1 MSFVHLH
8 VHSHYSLLD
17 GLSQIDDIVNFAK
30 NSGAPAIA
38 LTDHGSM
45 YGIIEFYQ
53 KCIKAGVKP
62 IIGME
67 SYLAPGSRFDKTYVK
82 GEKTSYHLLL
92 LAKNNQGYQN
102 LLKLTSLGHLEGY
115 YYKPR
120 IDWDLLREYHD
131 GLIATSSCL
140 GGEIP
145 QLILKG
151 HLDQARAKILA
162 YHQLFGEG
170 NFYLEL
176 QDHPNVEG
184 QSLVNKQL
192 IIFGRELG
200 IPLIATNDSHYAS
213 RDDAE
218 AQDILLCIQSKSR
231 LNEPNRMSML
241 DSDYSLRSEDDM
253 RAAFADVPEA
263 IDNTVAVAE
272 LCNVEIALGQIQLP
286 VFPVP
291 DGYDGQSYL
300 RHLCLEGLVKR
311 YGQSYEDLPAIYQE
325 RLDYEL
331 SIVAKMGWPAYFL
344 IVADFINWAKDQKI
358 LVGPGRGSAAG
369 SLVCYLIGIT
379 NLCPIQYDLL
389 FERFLNPERI
399 SMPDIDTDFADTGRG
414 RVIEYVQQKYGHD
427 HVAQII
433 TFGTMAARAAIR
445 DVGRVLSYPYDF
457 CDRISKT
464 IPPLTSLTKTIDTVP
479 EFKDLLNDEDARTII
494 DMALKLEGVARHNS
508 IHACGILIT
517 KDPLTANVPVQ
528 YVSGEDKSLVSQYS
542 LHPTEDLGLLKM
554 DFLGLK
560 NLTIIE
566 SAINLIKNTRGLDI
580 DIDNIDL
587 NNTKAFELFQR
598 GETTGVFQ
606 FESSGMKRYL
616 RELKPTEL
624 EDIIAMVAL
633 YRPGP
638 MEWIPEYINGKHGRK
653 KLEYL
658 HPKLEPILQKTYGVA
673 IYQEQVMQM
682 ARDLA
687 GFTMGQADVLRKAMG
702 KKIVKLLEEQKQKF
716 IEGCVANDIKADLA
730 ATIFSFIEPFAGYG
744 FNRSHAAC
752 YAMVAYQTAYLKALW
767 PAEFMAALLT
777 SDQADTDRVTIE
789 IEECRAM
796 GLTVLPPDINQSF
809 ETFTVV
815 TSGTITGEQAQPNEE
830 VKTIRFGIKAIK
842 NVGAHIAEVIIA
854 ERKKHG
860 PYKDINDFLVRL
872 PDRDLNKKSLES
884 LIKCGA
890 MECFGERGQML
901 ANLENYLNF
910 HKESARPVDTNQ
922 VSLFGAGD
930 PALKPK
936 LREVTAKPVDSLAK
950 LTWEKELLGLY
961 VSEHPFNLYRKTIAP
976 FITSLTKIK
985 DIKTEAD
992 IKTAGIITGLKK
1004 ILTKKNETMLFVK
1017 ISDGLENVELLVFP
1031 KLYKETINLWQEGQA
1046 IFCLGTVSEKDA
1058 DTKILANKIQTFSL
1072 ASINQDLTSFRKLCD
1087 EHVPRAN
1094 FKKFPSKSKSGVDL
1108 SVKPVASPAAP
1119 TQKSFVKLMI
1129 KQVDLTQELLD
1140 GLKQVLLASPGELPV
1155 FLVIINGAEPKVVPT
1170 DYRVAASPMLSEQ
1183 LNLALAGKVVT
1194 S

>member
-1 MSFVHLH
+1 
-8 VHSHYSLLD
+8 LLW
-17 GLSQIDDIVNFAK
+17 S
-30 NSGAPAIA
+30 
-38 LTDHGSM
+38 
-45 YGIIEFYQ
+45 
-53 KCIKAGVKP
+53 
-62 IIGME
+62 
-67 SYLAPGSRFDKTYVK
+67 
-82 GEKTSYHLLL
+82 
-92 LAKNNQGYQN
+92 
-102 LLKLTSLGHLEGY
+102 
-115 YYKPR
+115 
-120 IDWDLLREYHD
+120 
-131 GLIATSSCL
+131 
-140 GGEIP
+140 
-145 QLILKG
+145 
-151 HLDQARAKILA
+151 
-162 YHQLFGEG
+162 
-170 NFYLEL
+170 
-176 QDHPNVEG
+176 
-184 QSLVNKQL
+184 
-192 IIFGRELG
+192 
-200 IPLIATNDSHYAS
+200 
-213 RDDAE
+213 
-218 AQDILLCIQSKSR
+218 
-231 LNEPNRMSML
+231 
-241 DSDYSLRSEDDM
+241 
-253 RAAFADVPEA
+253 
-263 IDNTVAVAE
+263 
-272 LCNVEIALGQIQLP
+272 
-286 VFPVP
+286 
-291 DGYDGQSYL
+291 
-300 RHLCLEGLVKR
+300 
-311 YGQSYEDLPAIYQE
+311 
-325 RLDYEL
+325 L
-331 SIVAKMGWPAYFL
+331 SIV
-344 IVADFINWAKDQKI
+344 
-358 LVGPGRGSAAG
+358 
-369 SLVCYLIGIT
+369 
-379 NLCPIQYDLL
+379 
-389 FERFLNPERI
+389 
-399 SMPDIDTDFADTGRG
+399 
-414 RVIEYVQQKYGHD
+414 RV
-427 HVAQII
+427 
-433 TFGTMAARAAIR
+433 RW
-445 DVGRVLSYPYDF
+445 
-457 CDRISKT
+457 
-464 IPPLTSLTKTIDTVP
+464 
-479 EFKDLLNDEDARTII
+479 
-494 DMALKLEGVARHNS
+494 
-508 IHACGILIT
+508 
-517 KDPLTANVPVQ
+517 
-528 YVSGEDKSLVSQYS
+528 SG
-542 LHPTEDLGLLKM
+542 
-554 DFLGLK
+554 F
-560 NLTIIE
+560 
-566 SAINLIKNTRGLDI
+566 
-580 DIDNIDL
+580 
-587 NNTKAFELFQR
+587 
-598 GETTGVFQ
+598 
-606 FESSGMKRYL
+606 
-616 RELKPTEL
+616 
-624 EDIIAMVAL
+624 
-633 YRPGP
+633 
-638 MEWIPEYINGKHGRK
+638 PEYINGKHGRK

-1108 SVKPVASPAAP
+1108 SAKPVASPAAP

-1155 FLVIINGAEPKVVPT
+1155 FLVIINGSEPKVVPT

-1183 LNLALAGKVVT
+1183 LNLVLAGKVVT